1 IAKEER
7 QKVEIWVEAQRTIL
21 NATEQ
26 TNLNLA
32 THITTENDDIP
43 IIETNEK
50 DSITGNVQNLDT
62 IAIKENKNYLP
73 EKLAEFKRLHVPIIL
88 LLNEKPYI
96 ANKYYYGISD
106 LQKEVR

>member
-1 IAKEER
+1 MIQQWLNWRTFFMLCAVCIVGGTIFYSNYLGKKIATEEK

-21 NATEQ
+21 SATEQ

-62 IAIKENKNYLP
+62 IAIKENENYLK
-73 EKLAEFKRLHVPIIL
+73 EKLA
-88 LLNEKPYI
+88 
-96 ANKYYYGISD
+96 
-106 LQKEVR
+106 